1 MELWQCRV
9 RLSELTLLGIT
20 NNLKK
25 LIEVKKIWRDF
36 NKIEKYIKDSS
47 KIIDFI
53 TIFWDISVID

>member
-25 LIEVKKIWRDF
+25 LIEVKKDMERL
-36 NKIEKYIKDSS
+36 
-47 KIIDFI
+47 
-53 TIFWDISVID
+53 